1 MPGSDLPAT
10 TGDPSRRVSAWLLL
24 IGGLLGWLASVT
36 LTIERFKLFT
46 EPGYRPSCSINPI
59 LSCGSVMVT
68 EQAAVF
74 GFPNPILG
82 VVGFSV
88 VVTLGVSVVAGVG
101 LPRWIWRGLWLGTA
115 VGVGF
120 VCWFVF
126 QTLYRI
132 NALCPYCM
140 VVWVATPLLLILVSD
155 RLWSRAGG
163 PLGVLVQWR
172 CTMLALFYAVVLLL
186 VFLRFQDYWLSLV

>member
-10 TGDPSRRVSAWLLL
+10 AVDPSRRVSAWLLF

-46 EPGYRPSCSINPI
+46 EPGYRPSCSFNPI
-59 LSCGSVMVT
+59 LSCGSVMLT
-68 EQAAVF
+68 KQAAVF

-88 VVTLGVSVVAGVG
+88 VVTLAVSVVAGVG
-101 LPRWIWRGLWLGTA
+101 LPRWIWGGLWLGTA

-140 VVWVATPLLLILVSD
+140 VVWVATPLLSVVVSD
-155 RLWSRAGG
+155 RLWGRTSGL
-163 PLGVLVQWR
+163 LGAFVQWR
-172 CTMLALFYAVVLLL
+172 WTMLALFYAVVLLL